1 MKKAEL
7 VAEVSQNSGLS
18 RSDAEKAVN
27 AICDAVSKEVAKGG
41 KVQLMGFGSFEGR
54 LRAARKVRI
63 PSTGETREVG
73 ETRVPIFKAGKQFKE
88 MLQP

>member
-1 MKKAEL
+1 MKKSEL
-7 VAEVSQNSGLS
+7 VAEVSQISGLS
-18 RSDAEKAVN
+18 RGDAEKAVN
-27 AICDAVSKEVAKGG
+27 AICDAVQKEVAKGG

-73 ETRVPIFKAGKQFKE
+73 ETRVPIFKPGKLFKD
-88 MLQP
+88 MMHA